1 MMIHPEEKRTIV
13 GLFTDV
19 IAETTELFRA
29 ELHLIRAEIKQSVS
43 SLASSGTLIGAGAIA
58 ACATLFLLLQAVVA
72 WLAFAGLPER
82 WGYTIV
88 CVVIGVFAAGLLL
101 KGIDSL
107 KATKVVPERTIEQF
121 KADFATVKEHVQ

>member
-1 MMIHPEEKRTIV
+1 MAYHEEKRTIAN
-13 GLFTDV
+13 LFTDV

-29 ELHLIRAEIKQSVS
+29 EIHLIRAEIRQSAGR
-43 SLASSGTLIGAGAIA
+43 LANSGTLIGAGAIA
-58 ACATLFLLLQAVVA
+58 ALATLFLLLQAVVA
-72 WLAFAGLPER
+72 WLAFAGIPER

-101 KGIDSL
+101 KGIDNL
-107 KATKVVPERTIEQF
+107 KATKVVPERTIEQL

>member
-1 MMIHPEEKRTIV
+1 MAYHEEKRTIAT
-13 GLFTDV
+13 LFTDV

-29 ELHLIRAEIKQSVS
+29 EIHLIRAEIRQSADR
-43 SLASSGTLIGAGAIA
+43 LANSGTLIGVGAIA
-58 ACATLFLLLQAVVA
+58 ALAALFLLLQAVVA

-88 CVVIGVFAAGLLL
+88 GVVIGVLAAGLLV
-101 KGIDSL
+101 KGIDNL
-107 KATKVVPERTIEQF
+107 KATKVVPERTIEQL

>member
-1 MMIHPEEKRTIV
+1 MMMIHPEEKRTIV

-101 KGIDSL
+101 KGNDKI
-107 KATKVVPERTIEQF
+107 KPTKVRPDPPLEQF
-121 KADFATVKEHVQ
+121 KGDLAT